1 MARFKNITFF
11 LSLFLASS
19 VLLSACSKKLPAE
32 TVPDEPVT
40 APTVSE
46 SVSATEETTETTIE
60 ETTKETEPEPK
71 HGPTSTPAVTERVV
85 DVNGQLSV
93 KDGNMVN
100 QDGEIIQ
107 LRGMSLYGINHTGDF
122 FNENTCK
129 TLAEDWGC
137 TVIRLAIY
145 TEGSGTDGYIGDPE
159 KYFQVMCEDI
169 DLCIAQGVYCIVDWH
184 ILFDGDPNEYKEEA
198 LDFFSRISAIYC
210 DCPNVIYEICN
221 EPNGKRFDDD
231 SADVDWKNTIKP
243 YAEEVIETIR
253 ANDPDNIIIV
263 GTSTWSQDVDIA
275 AEDPID
281 AENIMYT
288 LHFYAASHGQDHRD
302 KAQIAIDKGLALFVT
317 EWGTT
322 MDSGGGTVDT
332 EASDEWLAFL
342 DENHIGWCNW
352 SIGGSA
358 SESSN
363 ALKMKSGVLTP
374 EEKFA
379 GHWPDEFITR
389 SGKYVRCKLLG
400 LEYIPEE

>member
-11 LSLFLASS
+11 LSLILATS
-19 VLLSACSKKLPAE
+19 VSLSACSKKLPAE

-40 APTVSE
+40 APTVIE
-46 SVSATEETTETTIE
+46 SVESTEETTTETTA
-60 ETTKETEPEPK
+60 ETTQETEPEIK

-85 DVNGQLSV
+85 DINGQLAV
-93 KDGNMVN
+93 KDGNMIN

-107 LRGMSLYGINHTGDF
+107 LKGMSLYGINYTGDF
-122 FNENTCK
+122 FNADTCK

-137 TVIRLAIY
+137 SVIRLAIY
-145 TEGSGTDGYIGDPE
+145 SEGSGTDGYLGNPD

-169 DLCIAQGVYCIVDWH
+169 DICVEQGVYCIVDWH

-198 LDFFSRISAIYC
+198 KDFFSRISAIYC

-231 SADVDWKNTIKP
+231 SADVDWQNTIKP
-243 YAEEVIETIR
+243 YAEEMIETIR

-275 AEDPID
+275 AQDPID

-302 KAQIAIDKGLALFVT
+302 KAQVAIDKGLALFVT

-322 MDSGGGTVDT
+322 MDSGGGKVDT

-342 DENHIGWCNW
+342 DENNISWCNW

-358 SESSN
+358 SEASN
-363 ALKMKSGVLTP
+363 ALKMKSGVLTA

-400 LEYIPEE
+400 IEYIPED